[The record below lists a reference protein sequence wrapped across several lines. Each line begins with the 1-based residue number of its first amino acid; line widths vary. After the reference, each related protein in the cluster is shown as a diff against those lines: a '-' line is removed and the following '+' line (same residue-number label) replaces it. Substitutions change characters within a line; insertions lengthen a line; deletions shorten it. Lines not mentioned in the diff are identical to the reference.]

1 MKKIFGNKSERF
13 KNIYEEDGITKL
25 PVKKEKFNFKNLNLK
40 RISKI
45 IGLILIGFILS
56 SISNSS
62 KYTSEEY
69 EALDKKYT
77 TLKKEYDVLK
87 SDENT
92 LQSENKDLQ
101 AKIDEAAPWFEM
113 KESERKAQEEKLAKE
128 KADKE
133 AAEKKA
139 QEEAEAKEQAQA
151 EAKEKQGYNTGITY
165 SQLARTPDEYMFQ
178 KVKFEGK
185 VIQVMEGTDSIQIR
199 LAVGGNYDNILLCE
213 YSNNIVKSRILE
225 DDYITIYGLSAGL
238 ITYESTMGG
247 NITIPS
253 VAVSKID
260 N

>member
-1 MKKIFGNKSERF
+1 MKKLFGNKSERF
-13 KNIYEEDGITKL
+13 KNIYEEDNITKL
-25 PVKKEKFNFKNLNLK
+25 PTRKEKLSFKKLNIK

-45 IGLILIGFILS
+45 IGLILVGFILS
-56 SISNSS
+56 SMSNSS
-62 KYTSEEY
+62 KYTTEQY
-69 EALDKKYT
+69 EALNKKYT
-77 TLKKEYDVLK
+77 ILKKDY
-87 SDENT
+87 ENIKT
-92 LQSENKDLQ
+92 ENKDLQ
-101 AKIDEAAPWFEM
+101 AKVDEASPWFEM
-113 KESERKAQEEKLAKE
+113 KESERKAEEERLAKE
-128 KADKE
+128 KAEKE

-139 QEEAEAKEQAQA
+139 QEEAEAKEKAQA

-165 SQLARTPDEYMFQ
+165 SQLARTPDDYMFQ

-185 VIQVMEGTDSIQIR
+185 VIQVMEGTDNVQIR

-213 YSNNIVKSRILE
+213 YSNDIVKSRILE